1 LQGQEYVL
9 TKTVLPRRPRADAER
24 NREKLLD
31 AGAAVV
37 AESHELSLAAV
48 AARAGVGIG
57 TLYRHFPSR
66 DALLAALYRNEVDRL
81 HSAAARLA
89 RDLPPFEALKK
100 WLEGYATLMGMKYG
114 MADAMKSALNS
125 DAQVFL
131 HSRVKLID
139 ALSSLLLAAAAEGT
153 IRGDADADDILLA
166 VSASVSASRG
176 RDDAAKKAA
185 RLLALIIDGLRFGS
199 R

>member
-1 LQGQEYVL
+1 LSE
-9 TKTVLPRRPRADAER
+9 TDATRRPRADAAR
-24 NREKLLD
+24 NRDKLLY
-31 AGAAVV
+31 AASAVV

-81 HSAAARLA
+81 HSAAARLS
-89 RDLPPFEALKK
+89 RELPPFDALKK
-100 WLEGYATLMGMKYG
+100 WLGGYATLMGIKYG

-125 DAQVFL
+125 DAQVFS

-139 ALSSLLLAAAAEGT
+139 ALSSLLNAAAADGT
-153 IRGDADADDILLA
+153 IRGDADPDDILLA

-176 RDDAAKKAA
+176 RADATSKAE
-185 RLLALIIDGLRFGS
+185 RLLALIIDGLRFGAGPS
-199 R
+199 

>member
-1 LQGQEYVL
+1 LSETENV
-9 TKTVLPRRPRADAER
+9 RRPRADAAR
-24 NREKLLD
+24 NRDKLLD
-31 AGAAVV
+31 AASAVV

-81 HSAAARLA
+81 HSAATRLS
-89 RDLPPFEALKK
+89 RDLSPFDALKQ
-100 WLEGYATLMGMKYG
+100 WLAGYATLMGMKYG
-114 MADAMKSALNS
+114 MADAMRSALNS
-125 DAQVFL
+125 DAQVFS

-139 ALSSLLLAAAAEGT
+139 ALSSLLNAAAAEGMV
-153 IRGDADADDILLA
+153 RADADADDVLLA

-176 RDDAAKKAA
+176 REDAVRKTE
-185 RLLALIIDGLRFGS
+185 RLLALIIDGLRFGANS
-199 R
+199 S